1 MRIVITGTPGTG
13 KTTISK
19 ELSSRLGLKYINLND
34 IALSEGD
41 AVWDESRNTFSIT
54 DPDKSSKALNKALSS
69 SGECVCETLAI
80 DLLDPGLVDRVVV
93 LRRDPRK
100 LWSELLGRGW
110 PPRKAAENVLA
121 EIVNV
126 LSHSAWSAFGGKTIE
141 INTTDKTID
150 ECVSM
155 VIDALSGRL
164 IGNTIDWL
172 AVLDGD
178 ELMDLIQLLERS
190 ANSN

>member
-13 KTTISK
+13 KTTISR

-34 IALSEGD
+34 VALREGD
-41 AVWDESRNTFSIT
+41 AVWDESLNTFSIT
-54 DPDKSSKALNKALSS
+54 DPDKSSRALNNVLSFS
-69 SGECVCETLAI
+69 DGCVCETLAI
-80 DLLDPGLVDRVVV
+80 DLLDPGLVDRMVV

-100 LWSELLGRGW
+100 LWAELMGGRGW

-121 EIVNV
+121 EVLNV
-126 LSHSAWSAFGGKTIE
+126 LSHSAWSAFDGRTVE
-141 INTTDKTID
+141 INTTGKTVD

-155 VIDALSGRL
+155 VIDALNGRL
-164 IGNTIDWL
+164 IGNAIDWL

-178 ELMDLIQLLERS
+178 ELMDFIQLLERF
-190 ANSN
+190 ANS